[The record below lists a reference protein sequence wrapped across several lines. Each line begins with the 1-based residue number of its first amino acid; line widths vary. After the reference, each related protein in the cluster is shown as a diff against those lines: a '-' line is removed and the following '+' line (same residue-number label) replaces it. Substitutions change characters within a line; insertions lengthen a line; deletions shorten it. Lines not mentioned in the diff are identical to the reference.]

1 MADKKKL
8 VTYAQLN
15 TLAKGIYNKLHTEV
29 GTAAAGVLQNKNDI
43 AALSD
48 RMTTAEGKLD
58 VINGNETTEGSIAK
72 ALKDA
77 KDYADQQD
85 GTLHTTITGEVNG
98 VKAEL
103 QGNIDKKADAK
114 AMEDALKEKVDQSA
128 YNTKVGELEAA
139 DTALDGRLDVI
150 EGEGEGSIK
159 KALADAKADAAA
171 NYATKG
177 TVSALDGR
185 VGTAEDDI
193 DKIEVAL
200 GKDAQGNIK
209 SVDTRIQ
216 EAVSGVTSGALK
228 DAQDDITDLKGRMT
242 TAEGKITA
250 VEGKAAANESAIE
263 AINNA
268 DTGILKQAKNYA
280 DTKITD
286 LVNGAPEAMDTL
298 QELAKAITDHQTVYD
313 AYVQT
318 VSTNLAKKVDAT
330 IYEGKV
336 KELENADT
344 ALGNRATALET
355 IVGKEAEG
363 DQEASGLVKK
373 VADNAAGIATNKTEI
388 ANLKKAV
395 GDVSEVAAK
404 SALDAVSGRVTTVEG
419 KVTNLETAVGT
430 PAVDGGAAATG
441 LYKVIADEATRAQ
454 GIEAGLRTD
463 VDALKNTV
471 GNDAKGLVKDVDDLQ
486 AAVANLQT
494 SNHTHANKEELDKF
508 AAGDKDKLDNAVAKV
523 TGGAEVAGS
532 IAEAKKAADD
542 AQTAADGAK
551 ALANGLKLAVVQGVD
566 DAAVVT
572 IKLQNKDGQDQSTID
587 LPYEFVADSEIQAI
601 IDGLGTQA

>member
-15 TLAKGIYNKLHTEV
+15 TLAKGIYNKLHAEV

-43 AALSD
+43 ASLSG
-48 RMTTAEGKLD
+48 RMTAAEGKLD
-58 VINGNETTEGSIAK
+58 VINGSETTEGSIAK
-72 ALKDA
+72 ALADA
-77 KDYADQQD
+77 KADAAAKD
-85 GTLHTTITGEVNG
+85 EALHTTITQEIGTAKTELN
-98 VKAEL
+98 AE
-103 QGNIDKKADAK
+103 IAKKANQADMAT
-114 AMEDALKEKVDQSA
+114 ALNGKVDQSVYDA
-128 YNTKVGELEAA
+128 KVGELEAA
-139 DTALDGRLDVI
+139 DTAIKGRLDVI

-171 NYATKG
+171 KYATTG
-177 TVSALDGR
+177 TVSGIDTRLT
-185 VGTAEDDI
+185 TAESDI

-200 GKDAQGNIK
+200 GKAEDGTIK
-209 SVDTRIQ
+209 SIDDRIS
-216 EAVSGVTSGALK
+216 EVNTAAGALTDRVTQAEK
-228 DAQDDITDLKGRMT
+228 DIDAIEKDYLKASDK
-242 TAEGKITA
+242 TALEGKIAEAKEQADKGVADAATA
-250 VEGKAAANESAIE
+250 KGVADAAKNKIDAFMLAADTSEKAIDTLKEIQEYITSDGAAAAQMT
-263 AINNA
+263 A
-268 DTGILKQAKNYA
+268 DIASRVKQ
-280 DTKITD
+280 TD
-286 LVNGAPEAMDTL
+286 
-298 QELAKAITDHQTVYD
+298 YD
-313 AYVQT
+313 A
-318 VSTNLAKKVDAT
+318 KVA
-330 IYEGKV
+330 
-336 KELENADT
+336 ELEAADA

-355 IVGKEAEG
+355 IVGKEAKDGE
-363 DQEASGLVKK
+363 DASGLVKK
-373 VADNAAGIATNKTEI
+373 VADNKAGIATNAAEI
-388 ANLKKAV
+388 ANLKQAV
-395 GDVSEVAAK
+395 GDVGKVAAK
-404 SALDAVSGRVTTVEG
+404 DALDAVEGRVSTVEG
-419 KVTNLETAVGT
+419 DVAGLKTAVGA
-430 PAVDGGAAATG
+430 PAAEGKDATG

-508 AAGDKDKLDNAVAKV
+508 ATGDKDKLDNAVAKV
-523 TGGAEVAGS
+523 TGGAEVVGS

-551 ALANGLKLAVVQGVD
+551 ALANGLKLAVVQGAD